1 MKSSPRFALFTS
13 WLLNTIMW
21 CVEIVASFFSGSTA
35 LLADSLDFFSD
46 GVNYFSSLFALGKGK
61 KTHDTLGK
69 IKGYY
74 MLVMGIVILIWS
86 IFKLFYGWIPHGET
100 MTVIGFFALAVNLL
114 STFLL
119 IKFQNRSLD
128 LQAVWLCTRNDALGN
143 ILIIIAWYATVYF
156 NSAIPDIA
164 VSLFMSVLIIQSGF
178 SIIQKWADHHGHQH

>member
-1 MKSSPRFALFTS
+1 MKSSPRFALLVS
-13 WLLNTIMW
+13 WLLNILMW
-21 CVEIVASFFSGSTA
+21 CAEIVTSFFSGSTA

-46 GVNYFSSLFALGKGK
+46 GVNYFSSLFALKKGK

-74 MLVMGIVILIWS
+74 MLIMGLVILIWS
-86 IFKLFYGWIPHGET
+86 IFKYFYGWVPHGET
-100 MTVIGFFALAVNLL
+100 MSLIGFFALVVNLV

-143 ILIIIAWYATVYF
+143 ILIIIAGYATVYF
-156 NSAIPDIA
+156 SSALPDIA
-164 VSLFMSVLIIQSGF
+164 VSLFMGVLIFKSGL
-178 SIIQKWADHHGHQH
+178 SIIQTGENHEHQH

>member
-1 MKSSPRFALFTS
+1 M
-13 WLLNTIMW
+13 
-21 CVEIVASFFSGSTA
+21 ASFFSGSTA

-46 GVNYFSSLFALGKGK
+46 GVNYFSSLFALKKGK

-74 MLVMGIVILIWS
+74 MLIMGLVILIWS
-86 IFKLFYGWIPHGET
+86 IFKYFYGWLPHGET
-100 MTVIGFFALAVNLL
+100 MSLIGFFALVVNLV

-143 ILIIIAWYATVYF
+143 ILIIIAGYATVYF
-156 NSAIPDIA
+156 SSALPDIA
-164 VSLFMSVLIIQSGF
+164 VSLFMGVLIFKSGL
-178 SIIQKWADHHGHQH
+178 SIIQTGENHEHQH